1 VQDQR
6 LSPAKAAD
14 YIEREW
20 HLRVSPATVRRWAK
34 KGAVP
39 STTTAAGRVLI
50 DPADLHAIF
59 DAVDET
65 QRCGSNER

>member
-1 VQDQR
+1 MTEGL

-20 HLRVSPATVRRWAK
+20 HLRVSAATVRRWAK
-34 KGAVP
+34 NGSVPAVHE
-39 STTTAAGRVLI
+39 GRRVFI

-59 DAVDET
+59 DVPQTET
-65 QRCGSNER
+65 SDDD

>member
-1 VQDQR
+1 LTDER

-20 HLRVSPATVRRWAK
+20 HLRVSAETVRRWTVS
-34 KGAVP
+34 GSVP
-39 STTTAAGRVLI
+39 ATREGGRVLI

-59 DAVDET
+59 DAPSASD
-65 QRCGSNER
+65 

>member
-1 VQDQR
+1 MTRDR

-20 HLRVSPATVRRWAK
+20 HLRVSAETVRRWTV
-34 KGAVP
+34 KGDLPAER
-39 STTTAAGRVLI
+39 AGSRVLI

-59 DAVDET
+59 DAPARTGDD
-65 QRCGSNER
+65 